1 MFDSPF
7 NDRMPGRLALAGFPW
22 HGLLTLPSS
31 TAQNTAAID
40 LPNGDQKIL
49 PNIFST
55 PSASAF
61 SLPGD
66 TLLFK
71 DPRATETVRTPE
83 QQVEDVAAGRDWEPD
98 IVYGPFGRVLYGQQV
113 SATWILHGE
122 SFNYAVSMSSPS
134 NIFVNRLVLNRSP
147 SAVGSSSVSMTQVGT
162 YSSPFYG
169 GTISFVVID
178 ATKKG
183 DKALLGLY
191 LRRND
196 STSSDQTRLM
206 PCRIPLVELWEV
218 RLQIVDGEVVGEFEC
233 IRTPEEVIGVVDA
246 PDYPDSVLRTASY
259 WVVWTKT
266 GTSPDIWT
274 GNGSE
279 TIEGTPVGR
288 FQNGLTRAP
297 WSYRESGR
305 LVSAYYDDEEVVKE
319 IRLSIA
325 VDDSLSSTLTPTTSS
340 SPTVVEGSNPPGAG
354 GNIPKLIT
362 PGEHTLDVSY
372 SHEAIS
378 LATLTMLD
386 DGVAVSTVTI
396 ESAGSQVSSYSA
408 SLTYESGLNNSADP
422 VNTESQSSTL
432 SNTHTITCDGA
443 VIYSVSASSSSLGG
457 DAKCGIYDLVGRG
470 INQPWITWRTF
481 GAVTDDQ
488 DFEVFPIRYSS
499 QMHALAA
506 AKINTPDPD
515 QTTVGNVASRGAVAA
530 GQITKT
536 GLIVHLFGSMNPR
549 TGQIVRDSLEPICW
563 T

>member
-7 NDRMPGRLALAGFPW
+7 DDQVPGKLALVGFPW

-31 TAQNTAAID
+31 TAENTAKID
-40 LPNGDQKIL
+40 LPNGQQKIL
-49 PNIFST
+49 PRIFST

-83 QQVEDVAAGRDWEPD
+83 QQVKDVAAGREWEPD

-113 SATWILHGE
+113 SASWILHGE
-122 SFNYAVSMSSPS
+122 SFNYAVSMNAPS
-134 NIFVNRLVLNRSP
+134 NISVNRLVLNRSP
-147 SAVGSSSVSMTQVGT
+147 GEIGSSSVALTQVGS
-162 YSSPFYG
+162 YSSPLYG
-169 GTISFVVID
+169 GSIAYVVLD

-191 LRRND
+191 LRRED
-196 STSSDQTRLM
+196 SAVPNQARLM
-206 PCRIPLVELWEV
+206 PCRIPMVELWEV
-218 RLQIVDGEVVGEFEC
+218 RLQIVDGEVVGEYEC
-233 IRTPEEVIGVVDA
+233 IRTPDEVIGEIDSPA
-246 PDYPDSVLRTASY
+246 YPDSVLRTAEY

-274 GNGSE
+274 GEGSE
-279 TIEGTPVGR
+279 TVEGTPVGR
-288 FQNGLTRAP
+288 FQNGLTRSP

-305 LVSAYYDDEEVVKE
+305 LVSAYYDDEELVKD
-319 IRLSIA
+319 IRVSIA

-340 SPTVVEGSNPPGAG
+340 SPTVVEGSNPPGGG

-372 SHEAIS
+372 SHEANS
-378 LATLTMLD
+378 LATLTLLD
-386 DGVAVSTVTI
+386 DGFAVSTVTI
-396 ESAGSQVSSYSA
+396 ESTGTQTSSYSA

-422 VNTESQSSTL
+422 VREESQSSTL
-432 SNTHTITCDGA
+432 SNTHTITCDGS
-443 VIYSVSASSSSLGG
+443 VIYSVSATSSSIGG

-470 INQPWITWRTF
+470 VNQPWVTWRTF
-481 GAVTDDQ
+481 GATTDDQ
-488 DFEVFPIRYSS
+488 EFEIFPIRYSS

-530 GQITKT
+530 GQITTT

-549 TGQIVRDSLEPICW
+549 TGQIARDSSDPICW